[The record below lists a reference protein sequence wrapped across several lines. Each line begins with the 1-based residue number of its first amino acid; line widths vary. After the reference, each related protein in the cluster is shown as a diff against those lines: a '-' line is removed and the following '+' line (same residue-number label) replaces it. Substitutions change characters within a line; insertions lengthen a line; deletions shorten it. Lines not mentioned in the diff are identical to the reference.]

1 MTDIITCEV
10 IRDYMETV
18 AAEIMKTLI
27 RSAVSVMFNE
37 AHDCSAGVFYYNG
50 KEVTMISRADA
61 MPVHIYACLSS
72 VQECMEYF
80 KGDLHDGDVIL
91 ISDPYHGGTHI
102 CDYTMMKPVF
112 HAGKPIFF
120 PSVRGHFL
128 DVGAPYP
135 GSANPAATEINQE
148 GFRFPP
154 LKLFEKGEFRR
165 DVWRMLIANTRL
177 PHIYEGDLNAM
188 IGSCRVGEQRLKQL
202 VQKYGFDTVLDA
214 VDHIFDYSERKF
226 RSEIAKWPDGV
237 YTGRSVLDTDF
248 RGQQNINVDVKITIR
263 GSEIEVDFTGS
274 HPQTTGLINSVP
286 GNTLSY
292 VYMAFTAL
300 CPDIPVNSGFIRP
313 IRAILP
319 EGTVVNPRS
328 PAPAGLATI
337 CIGADIGEAM
347 IQALS
352 KFAPQRVGTISLD
365 LCIFGAWGM
374 DPRYQSFFVTY
385 DYNGSPIS
393 SGGAYGTDGWGGW
406 ASTVS
411 AVQMESME
419 QMETKYPLMYLQG
432 EYTIDTAAPGRWR
445 GTPAYHMQ
453 RTPYGVTAP
462 VMHDVWIQKSES
474 HPLQGFGGGKPGP
487 GNYAI
492 LRFGTPRAQKVEGHF
507 TGPLAE
513 KEIVFM
519 QSGGGGGWG
528 SPFERDPSAVMED
541 VRNEVVSVQSARDDY
556 GVVLDGTEA
565 RVNLEATREQRSKGR
580 RSV

>member
-1 MTDIITCEV
+1 MRDMITCEV

-37 AHDCSAGVFYYNG
+37 AHDCSAGVFYYDG
-50 KEVTMISRADA
+50 HQVTLISRADA

-72 VQECMEYF
+72 VEECMRYF
-80 KGDLHDGDVIL
+80 KGDLNDGDVIL

-112 HAGKPIFF
+112 YNGKPIFF

-135 GSANPAATEINQE
+135 GSANPIATEIHQE

-154 LKLFEKGEFRR
+154 LKLYERGEFQR

-188 IGSCRVGEQRLKQL
+188 IGSCRVGEQRLKQI
-202 VQKYGFDTVLDA
+202 VQKYGFETVLES
-214 VDHIFDYSERKF
+214 VEYIFDYSERKF
-226 RSEIAKWPDGV
+226 RSQIANWPDGV
-237 YTGRSVLDTDF
+237 YTGRSILDTDF
-248 RGQQNINVDVKITIR
+248 RGQNDINVNVKITVH
-263 GSEIEVDFTGS
+263 GDDIEVDFSGS
-274 HPQTTGLINSVP
+274 HQQTQGLINSVP

-300 CPDIPVNSGFIRP
+300 CPDIPVNSGFFRP
-313 IRAILP
+313 IRTILP
-319 EGTVVNPRS
+319 EGSVVNPLP

-352 KFAPQRVGTISLD
+352 KFAPDRAGTISLD
-365 LCIFGAWGM
+365 LCIFGAWGV

-385 DYNGSPIS
+385 DYNGSPVS
-393 SGGAYGTDGWGGW
+393 AGAGFGTDGWGGW

-419 QMETKYPLMYLQG
+419 QMETKYPLMYIQG
-432 EYTIDTAAPGRWR
+432 EYAMDTAAPGRWR

-453 RTPYGVTAP
+453 RMPFGVHAP
-462 VMHDVWIQKSES
+462 VMHDVWIQKSET
-474 HPLQGFGGGKPGP
+474 HPLQGFAGGAPGR

-492 LRFGTPRAQKVEGHF
+492 IHYGTTRAEKIDGHF
-507 TGPLAE
+507 VGPVAE
-513 KEIVFM
+513 GEIIFM

-528 SPFERDPSAVMED
+528 PPLERDLPAVLAD
-541 VRNEVVSVQSARDDY
+541 VKNEIVSVGNAWEQY
-556 GVVLDGTEA
+556 GVAIDESTLEVDEA
-565 RVNLEATREQRSKGR
+565 KTIKRRRQLNNAT
-580 RSV
+580 